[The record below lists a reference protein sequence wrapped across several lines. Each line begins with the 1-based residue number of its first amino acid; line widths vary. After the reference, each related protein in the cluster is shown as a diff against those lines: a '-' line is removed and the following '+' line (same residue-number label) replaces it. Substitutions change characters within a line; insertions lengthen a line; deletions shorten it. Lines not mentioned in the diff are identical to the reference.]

1 MGLGGHIV
9 EAAESPYANYVVQKV
24 IEVLHPSSVS
34 FIINELLGFGTQVV
48 QNRFGVRV
56 FKCLLDY
63 CPRDMIEDLIVE
75 VTQDIGQ
82 LCHSRYGS
90 YFAQHLIER
99 DFEGQGWKVVSAVM
113 ENPIHYGSSWK
124 GCHLIITA
132 LDFLGPTQ
140 RHAFFDKF
148 MEDTNALIQLSC
160 SPVGRKLMQSIF
172 SFPESGNV
180 RAVLFQAS
188 SNLRASRAGRVVL
201 AQLRTGNVST

>member
-48 QNRFGVRV
+48 QNWFGVRV
-56 FKCLLDY
+56 FKCLLDF
-63 CPRDMIEDLIVE
+63 CPRNMIEDLIVE

-82 LCHSRYGS
+82 LCHGKYAS

-99 DFEGQGWKVVSAVM
+99 DFEGRGWEVVSALM
-113 ENPIHYGSSWK
+113 ENPTHYGSFWK
-124 GCHLIITA
+124 GCQLIISA

-140 RHAFFDKF
+140 RRALFDKF
-148 MEDTNALIQLSC
+148 LDDTNMLIQLSC
-160 SPVGRKLMQSIF
+160 NHAGRKLMQSIF
-172 SFPESGNV
+172 RFPESGSV
-180 RAVLFQAS
+180 RYVLFQAS

-201 AQLRTGNVST
+201 AQLRTGNVSI